1 MCEGWRWQLGENR
14 DDEIWVG
21 EEEEQ
26 ETSADIGGD
35 VNCQERKEGKE
46 EGRLMEKW
54 KGGWGLG
61 HMLSML

>member
-35 VNCQERKEGKE
+35 VNCQERSGERKKAG
-46 EGRLMEKW
+46 
-54 KGGWGLG
+54 
-61 HMLSML
+61 